1 MAWGHGL
8 AVYILWARHG
18 RRGGVSR
25 NGGTIEG
32 GDEAVVVST
41 LPVLRVSCDS
51 RVGVPSL
58 CGVAVARE
66 NSKGDEPVDDMLP
79 LRAG

>member
-1 MAWGHGL
+1 MSIPRTSCGL
-8 AVYILWARHG
+8 V
-18 RRGGVSR
+18 
-25 NGGTIEG
+25 TDEEG
-32 GDEAVVVST
+32 ETAEMGEPSEGDDEAVVVST

-51 RVGVPSL
+51 RVDVLLL

-66 NSKGDEPVDDMLP
+66 KAKGDEPVDDMLL